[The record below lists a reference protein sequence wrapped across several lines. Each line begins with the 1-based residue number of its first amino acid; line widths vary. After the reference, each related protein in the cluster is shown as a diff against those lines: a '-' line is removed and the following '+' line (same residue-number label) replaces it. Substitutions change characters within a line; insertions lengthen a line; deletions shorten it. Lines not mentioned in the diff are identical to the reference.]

1 MNKKWVTIGVLG
13 VLVLGGG
20 YWAYNHF
27 KAKPVLASNI
37 TAKAKMGDVNKVIT
51 ATGTVNYPHA
61 ITLTFPTTGNSSQ
74 AGKIVELNVK
84 EGDTVK
90 AGQVLAKIDDTKLK
104 TSVLQAQANV
114 TSAESKLQNLE
125 DSFNDQT
132 RAQAQAALAKAQQNL
147 TSAQQNADPSYLANQ
162 VSLAEQNVKQASDN
176 LAKAQQSG
184 NTSSIQSSQ
193 NSLNQAIN
201 DLTAAKNLQNGGA
214 AKALISAQ
222 ADVTSAQYQVDQ
234 QAQGPKAADIQSAQ
248 AGIQIAQAQLASAQ
262 ADLNDAAIVAP
273 VDAVVVSCP
282 LELGQDSDAQSIIT
296 LTPQG
301 DKLEV
306 DASIDQSDITQVKV
320 GQKVDITLDA
330 YPNDHI
336 SGTVNAVALQGTT
349 TQNVTTYTVTAMVDQ
364 ASDLLR
370 AGMNANINIIVAEAK
385 GVLTVPSEAVKTRG
399 NVKGVMVPVTS
410 STSAGQANPAGQ
422 SDTKPNNAGNAGA
435 GNAGTGNTGTRNADA
450 GYVGAGNGVMANV
463 RFIKA
468 ETGLDDGTNV
478 EIKSGLEEG
487 QEVIIGTRSS
497 STTTTT
503 NSTSGFRLGGSGGGP
518 NPARAMDGGNTVIRK
533 N

>member
-1 MNKKWVTIGVLG
+1 M
-13 VLVLGGG
+13 
-20 YWAYNHF
+20 
-27 KAKPVLASNI
+27 
-37 TAKAKMGDVNKVIT
+37 
-51 ATGTVNYPHA
+51 
-61 ITLTFPTTGNSSQ
+61 
-74 AGKIVELNVK
+74 
-84 EGDTVK
+84 
-90 AGQVLAKIDDTKLK
+90 
-104 TSVLQAQANV
+104 
-114 TSAESKLQNLE
+114 
-125 DSFNDQT
+125 
-132 RAQAQAALAKAQQNL
+132 
-147 TSAQQNADPSYLANQ
+147 
-162 VSLAEQNVKQASDN
+162 
-176 LAKAQQSG
+176 
-184 NTSSIQSSQ
+184 QSSQ
-193 NSLNQAIN
+193 NALNQAVN

-296 LTPQG
+296 ITPQN

-306 DASIDQSDITQVKV
+306 DASIDQADISQCKV
-320 GQKVDITLDA
+320 GQKVDITLDS

-370 AGMNANINIIVAEAK
+370 AGMNANVNIIVAEVK

-399 NVKGVMVPVTS
+399 NEKGVMVPVTA
-410 STSAGQANPAGQ
+410 STGADQANPVGQ
-422 SDTKPNNAGNAGA
+422 SSTKANNAGNASS
-435 GNAGTGNTGTRNADA
+435 GNAGTGNAAAGNTGTRNSGA
-450 GYVGAGNGVMANV
+450 GYAGAGSGAMANV
-463 RFIKA
+463 RFVKV

-503 NSTSGFRLGGSGGGP
+503 NSSSGFRLGGGGGGA
-518 NPARAMDGGNTVIRK
+518 NPARAMSGGGTKGN
-533 N
+533 